1 MMKHR
6 LYSARALLPLLLVLL
21 LSGCSFLP
29 QEEELPSPPV
39 YRADALQYEQVQV
52 QRGDLQEWDTFS
64 CTYKAAVEEKV
75 IFQLG
80 GMEVARV
87 YVALGD
93 DVKAGQLLAEL
104 DTTEIDEKMD
114 AQQEKIRQ
122 LETEAGQLDDT
133 RAIAREK
140 ERLELEK
147 IGARV
152 SRGEATQAEYNA
164 KKAANDANEKAYLSK
179 KEYYSSLISIEKER
193 YAALQEERLQYSIYA
208 GIDGTVR
215 YVGSVDQPSSD
226 TGAFVIISDYTT
238 NRFVCTVKQAGLF
251 HVGDTVTIT
260 PSDKTVSPLEAT
272 VIAVEDVSTSSSNK
286 YEVSLQPL
294 IPNSTLKNGD
304 KGKIEYLM
312 QESLDTLYLPAE
324 VVQINPQ
331 FSLVYCV
338 DESGALYTK
347 VVTVGM
353 ATDDYVE
360 IKEGLEE
367 GEYVVDNH
375 R

>member
-1 MMKHR
+1 MKHR
-6 LYSARALLPLLLVLL
+6 LYSARALLSLLLVLL

-179 KEYYSSLISIEKER
+179 KEYYNSLISIEKER

-260 PSDKTVSPLEAT
+260 PSDKTVSPLEAM